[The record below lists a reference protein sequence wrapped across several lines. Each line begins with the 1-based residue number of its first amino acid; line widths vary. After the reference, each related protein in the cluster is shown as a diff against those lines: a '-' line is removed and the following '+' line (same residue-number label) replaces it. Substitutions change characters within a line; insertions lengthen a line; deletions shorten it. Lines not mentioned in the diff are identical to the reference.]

1 MTHGCH
7 TAAIRSPYGESYL
20 HDPLTRDNKT
30 AVADDRNGLVDF
42 DTCRVEPSLEGTEPP
57 SPPTVPRFRGGSCR
71 LEPGGDVSVALP

>member
-57 SPPTVPRFRGGSCR
+57 SPPPATNSAPFPRGHVGWGRG
-71 LEPGGDVSVALP
+71 VM